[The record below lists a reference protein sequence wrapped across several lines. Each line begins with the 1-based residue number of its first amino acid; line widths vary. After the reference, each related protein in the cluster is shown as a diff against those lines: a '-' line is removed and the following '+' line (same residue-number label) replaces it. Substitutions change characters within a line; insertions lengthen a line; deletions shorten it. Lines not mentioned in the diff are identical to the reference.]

1 MTEWE
6 KQTVAQLKDE
16 LKARG
21 LPVSGKKA
29 DLIARLENAVSAK
42 KQPSS
47 DRPED
52 EEQAYVQIDASG
64 TPFQEDDAP
73 NPELQ
78 DDAPTDLPPV
88 KPEDKIDTK
97 PTSDRDFQQNE
108 PTPPPEQPSLPNA
121 DETEEQDKKRKL
133 SEEEEDAASVPE
145 TEQKQEPAPTITT
158 TTTATTITTSNK
170 KKKPNP
176 RSEGKNNSKK
186 PLPVSPKI
194 PTTPT
199 RALRIDGFVRPF
211 TENAVKLLLSENG
224 RNVVSMWMPTIKTHC
239 FVVFSKQSEAEAACA
254 ELDGKQWPAASPK
267 TLAVRYCYI
276 REAEKNTAEGTG
288 KKDFK
293 VERTEEDGTEEE
305 EEEEEEKEKKV
316 EVKEDMAMEEERA
329 AGDEGK
335 KKEKTVVVEKKKK
348 EEEEEKE
355 KKPMLS
361 LDELFKKTKAKPH
374 IYWLPLTEEQIA
386 AKKGSGA
393 R

>member
-29 DLIARLENAVSAK
+29 DLIARLENAGSVGE
-42 KQPSS
+42 QPSS
-47 DRPED
+47 GILEA
-52 EEQAYVQIDASG
+52 EEQAKVQIDAAD
-64 TPFQEDDAP
+64 TPVQEDDAP
-73 NPELQ
+73 NPQLQ
-78 DDAPTDLPPV
+78 DDALTDIPPV
-88 KPEDKIDTK
+88 KSEDKVDTK
-97 PTSDRDFQQNE
+97 PTSDQDFQPKE
-108 PTPPPEQPSLPNA
+108 PTPPPEQPSIRNA

-133 SEEEEDAASVPE
+133 SEEEDAASVPG
-145 TEQKQEPAPTITT
+145 TEQKQEPAPTITAAAT
-158 TTTATTITTSNK
+158 TTIATSNK

-176 RSEGKNNSKK
+176 RSEGKKSAKK
-186 PLPVSPKI
+186 PLPISPKI

-211 TENAVKLLLSENG
+211 TENAVKLLLSDNC
-224 RNVVSMWMPTIKTHC
+224 RNVISMWMPTIKTHC
-239 FVVFSKQSEAEAACA
+239 YVIFSKQSEAEAARA

-276 REAEKNTAEGTG
+276 IEAEKNTAEGTG
-288 KKDFK
+288 QEDFK
-293 VERTEEDGTEEE
+293 VERTEEDGIEEEEE
-305 EEEEEEKEKKV
+305 EEEEEEK
-316 EVKEDMAMEEERA
+316 KEDVVMEEEKA

-335 KKEKTVVVEKKKK
+335 KKEKTVVVDKKK
-348 EEEEEKE
+348 EVETKH
-355 KKPMLS
+355 MLS
-361 LDELFKKTKAKPH
+361 LDELFKKTEAKPH

-386 AKKGSGA
+386 AKKGRSA